1 MKKFVFFVC
10 TIIICLGVNFMAF
23 YQISLKKANSTLKE
37 HVQIEA
43 QNKVIADKNINIL
56 NLPLPHTDQR
66 KYSVKKLPING
77 SKKEIKKLNK
87 YFNNVIV

>member
-1 MKKFVFFVC
+1 MKKFIFFVY
-10 TIIICLGVNFMAF
+10 TIVICLGVNLMAF
-23 YQISLKKANSTLKE
+23 YQISIKKTNSTLKE

-77 SKKEIKKLNK
+77 SQKEIKKLNNI
-87 YFNNVIV
+87 F